1 MSQSLYER
9 IGGEAAVMAAVD
21 VFYDK
26 VLAND
31 LTRPFFQTLDMQAQV
46 KKQLAFMSW
55 ALGGPRA
62 YQGRDLVS
70 AHAHLVKSKGL
81 GDAHFDAVAGCLEAT
96 LLELGLE
103 RALIDEVLAVVGTT
117 RDSVLGRAVEP

>member
-21 VFYDK
+21 VFYEK

-46 KKQLAFMSW
+46 NKQLAFMSW
-55 ALGGPRA
+55 ALGGPQA
-62 YQGRDLVS
+62 YKGRDLAT
-70 AHAHLVKSKGL
+70 AHAHLVKAKGL
-81 GDAHFDAVAGCLEAT
+81 GDAHFDAIVGCLEST

-117 RDSVLGRAVEP
+117 KNSVLGRASQP